1 MGKPLSGYM
10 LWFKGA
16 RSTIKGKNIAEVSKK
31 AGEMWKSLSAEKK
44 KPFADKAQEAKKTY
58 DAYVATSKGA
68 AALKAYKD
76 AISKA
81 RAPLTK
87 NSDAAKAM
95 KAAAKVKA
103 KAKREKAKAKAAAK
117 KVKVQALKEKAKL
130 KRPLSPYFAWLKESR
145 KGIKGKNIA
154 EVAKKAGEMWK
165 SLPADKKKTYEDRA
179 SKAKAEY
186 AAYIAKVK
194 GTDAFQA
201 YMDTKAAARKK
212 KLKRSVKSAM
222 HKVPKDAKLK
232 KPLSGY
238 MLWFKG
244 ARSTI
249 KGKNIAEVSKKAG
262 EMWKGLSAE
271 KKKPFGDKAL
281 EAKKTYDAY
290 VATSKGAAALKAY
303 KDAIA
308 KARAPLTKNSD
319 AVKAK
324 KAAAKVKAN
333 AKREKAKAKAAAKKG
348 KVQALKEKAKAKAA
362 KTAKAKAKAAAKA
375 KAKAAKKEKAKA
387 TAAAKAKA
395 KAAKKE
401 KAKAKAAAKKA
412 AMKAVMKKAKAMKA
426 PMKAAMKAKKV
437 VKKLVGAVPDVV
449 SIIATMLVGAL
460 SCGGIALAVLHFRR
474 SVSSPSEE
482 PLLV

>member
-1 MGKPLSGYM
+1 MGALMLLMALSGFT
-10 LWFKGA
+10 LQ
-16 RSTIKGKNIAEVSKK
+16 
-31 AGEMWKSLSAEKK
+31 
-44 KPFADKAQEAKKTY
+44 AD
-58 DAYVATSKGA
+58 
-68 AALKAYKD
+68 AALD
-76 AISKA
+76 
-81 RAPLTK
+81 L
-87 NSDAAKAM
+87 
-95 KAAAKVKA
+95 
-103 KAKREKAKAKAAAK
+103 
-117 KVKVQALKEKAKL
+117 AKL

-145 KGIKGKNIA
+145 KGTKGKNIA

-165 SLPADKKKTYEDRA
+165 SLPADKKKAYEERA

-194 GTDAFQA
+194 GTEAFQA
-201 YMDTKAAARKK
+201 YMDKKAVARKK

-262 EMWKGLSAE
+262 EMWKGMSAE
-271 KKKPFGDKAL
+271 KKKPFADKAQ

-324 KAAAKVKAN
+324 KAAAKVKAK

-348 KVQALKEKAKAKAA
+348 KAQALKEKAKARAAAA
-362 KTAKAKAKAAAKA
+362 KEKAKATAAAKAKAKAKAAAKA

-401 KAKAKAAAKKA
+401 KAKAKAAAMKAA
-412 AMKAVMKKAKAMKA
+412 AMKSAMKKA
-426 PMKAAMKAKKV
+426 
-437 VKKLVGAVPDVV
+437 
-449 SIIATMLVGAL
+449 
-460 SCGGIALAVLHFRR
+460 
-474 SVSSPSEE
+474 
-482 PLLV
+482 

>member
-1 MGKPLSGYM
+1 MGRKMTAFGSALMLLVALSG
-10 LWFKGA
+10 F
-16 RSTIKGKNIAEVSKK
+16 
-31 AGEMWKSLSAEKK
+31 SLQ
-44 KPFADKAQEAKKTY
+44 AD
-58 DAYVATSKGA
+58 
-68 AALKAYKD
+68 AALD
-76 AISKA
+76 Q
-81 RAPLTK
+81 T
-87 NSDAAKAM
+87 
-95 KAAAKVKA
+95 
-103 KAKREKAKAKAAAK
+103 
-117 KVKVQALKEKAKL
+117 KL

-165 SLPADKKKTYEDRA
+165 SLPADKKKTYEERA
-179 SKAKAEY
+179 TKAKAEY

-194 GTDAFQA
+194 GTEAFQA
-201 YMDTKAAARKK
+201 YMDKKAAARKK
-212 KLKRSVKSAM
+212 KLQRSVRSAM

-271 KKKPFGDKAL
+271 KKKPFADKAQ

-290 VATSKGAAALKAY
+290 VATSKGAAALKSY

-324 KAAAKVKAN
+324 KAAAKVKAK
-333 AKREKAKAKAAAKKG
+333 AKREKAKATAAKEKVKAMKAATLEKKKAK
-348 KVQALKEKAKAKAA
+348 VAAKAKAKAA
-362 KTAKAKAKAAAKA
+362 KKEKAKAKAAAKA

-387 TAAAKAKA
+387 KA
-395 KAAKKE
+395 
-401 KAKAKAAAKKA
+401 A

-426 PMKAAMKAKKV
+426 PMKASMKTKKI
-437 VKKLVGAVPDVV
+437 VKKLAETTPDVV
-449 SIIATMLVGAL
+449 SILATMLVGAF
-460 SCGGIALAVLHFRR
+460 SCGAIALAVLHFRR

-482 PLLV
+482 PLLVQRVDV